1 MITLR
6 GTVAIWRRDMLVLRR
21 SIVSELVAVIAYP
34 LTIYVAFGIGMK
46 GYIGLVDG
54 VPYSIFI
61 APGLI
66 TMTAVNASY
75 NESVWSLWFHRRVQ
89 FTIESYRVT
98 PVSVTEIVIGK
109 ILSGFTHGLVKG
121 AAVAIVI
128 FAITPFRFDPANFA
142 TYLAFFLPGSAFFSC
157 AGVISG
163 TLMDK
168 PETIGRVE
176 AVLIMPLIFMSGL
189 FFPLSSYP
197 ASVAATVR
205 YLPTTALFEG
215 ARQTIVSGTF
225 SPLFAANIWLTAFVS
240 FVAAVLI
247 FRRKLSE

>member
-1 MITLR
+1 MNLR
-6 GTVAIWRRDMLVLRR
+6 GAIAIWHRDMLVLRR

-34 LTIYVAFGIGMK
+34 LTIYLAFGIGMQ
-46 GYIGLVDG
+46 GYIGPVDG
-54 VPYSIFI
+54 VPYGLFI

-66 TMTAVNASY
+66 TMTAVNAAY
-75 NESVWSLWFHRRVQ
+75 NESVWSLWFHRKVQ

-98 PVSVTEIVIGK
+98 PISVSEIVIAK
-109 ILSGFTHGLVKG
+109 ILSGFSHGLVKG
-121 AAVAIVI
+121 LVVALVI
-128 FAITPFRFDPANFA
+128 FVITPFRFPLTSLAA
-142 TYLAFFLPGSAFFSC
+142 YLAFLIPGSALFSC

-197 ASVAATVR
+197 PAVAALVR
-205 YLPTTALFEG
+205 LLPTTALFEG
-215 ARQTIVSGTF
+215 ARQTLVNGSF
-225 SPLFAANIWLTAFVS
+225 SIPFSASLYLFAAAAF
-240 FVAAVLI
+240 AAALLI
-247 FRRKLSE
+247 FRSKLAE

>member
-1 MITLR
+1 MNLTGTL
-6 GTVAIWRRDMLVLRR
+6 AIWRRDMLVLRR
-21 SIVSELVAVIAYP
+21 SILSEMIAVVAYP
-34 LTIYVAFGIGMK
+34 LTIYLAFGIGMQ

-54 VPYSIFI
+54 LPYGFFI

-66 TMTAVNASY
+66 TMTAVNAAY

-98 PVSVTEIVIGK
+98 PISVSEIVIAK
-109 ILSGFTHGLVKG
+109 IFSGFSHGLIKG
-121 AAVAIVI
+121 LAVALVI
-128 FAITPFRFDPANFA
+128 FAITPFRFPLCNLIV
-142 TYLAFFLPGSAFFSC
+142 YLAFLIPGSALFSC
-157 AGVISG
+157 AGVICG

-197 ASVAATVR
+197 PAIAPFINL
-205 YLPTTALFEG
+205 LPTTALFEG
-215 ARQTIVSGTF
+215 ARQALVRGSF
-225 SPLFAANIWLTAFVS
+225 SVPFSANLCLSAVVAFAA
-240 FVAAVLI
+240 AVVI
-247 FRRKLSE
+247 FRKKLAE